1 MNTTK
6 QRQYAHLAEQL
17 KELDQNL
24 KVTTKHLEVTSKQCN
39 ENIVGQLGK
48 VHASWLIGSS
58 RCFEEQM
65 LGGQK

>member
-1 MNTTK
+1 MNSTK
-6 QRQYAHLAEQL
+6 QRQYSHLAGQL
-17 KELDQNL
+17 KELERNL
-24 KVTTKHLEVTSKQCN
+24 EETTKHLEVMSKQCN
-39 ENIVGQLGK
+39 ENIVQLGK